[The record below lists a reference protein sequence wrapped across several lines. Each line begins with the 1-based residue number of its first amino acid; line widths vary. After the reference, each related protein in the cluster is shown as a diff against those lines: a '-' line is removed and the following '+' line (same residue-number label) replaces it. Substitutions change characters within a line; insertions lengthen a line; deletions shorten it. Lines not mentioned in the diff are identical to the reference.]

1 MGTHPIFESDFDC
14 LTDMNRPEQQNV
26 WHDMVKSMQV
36 AKKYTETAMI
46 NSVTFSM
53 DGENF
58 VTASDDDTLSVYSN
72 DDGKLKRLLYS
83 KKYGC
88 QNVKFTHHPTQ
99 TELERTLHA
108 GRAARHVRIGGRIHS
123 RMERTEWGAR
133 LQAERS
139 PPERCVFN
147 GVQQF
152 LRHSGDNLYTSLH
165 LAARPKIRSARIAP
179 VFRPCSAQL

>member
-1 MGTHPIFESDFDC
+1 MGTHPLFESDFDC

-46 NSVTFSM
+46 NSVAFSM

-88 QNVKFTHHPTQ
+88 QNVKLTHHPTQ
-99 TELERTLHA
+99 
-108 GRAARHVRIGGRIHS
+108 II
-123 RMERTEWGAR
+123 
-133 LQAERS
+133 
-139 PPERCVFN
+139 
-147 GVQQF
+147 
-152 LRHSGDNLYTSLH
+152 YTSSKQDH
-165 LAARPKIRSARIAP
+165 AIRYHRYTPTNTCDTSQVIRGWCRR
-179 VFRPCSAQL
+179 FQC